1 VVAVDLHAIALGVV
15 EVERLAHEVV
25 GGPVEPPA
33 VAHPSQ
39 RLAERRPGG
48 DPERGVKE
56 PGLGGT
62 AFGAVRVAPED
73 EQGNRINAEDGLVA
87 VAVED
92 GEADDVAVEGSRLV
106 EVGDAERDAADPR
119 FGRQAVV
126 VRIVRHTSV
135 DGRPRVQRVDLTRM
149 SVRIKRRDDAVP
161 DMSVEQEERAIRCL
175 VAKVGLDGHDRGAH
189 VIARAFRD
197 AGFEVV
203 YSGLHRAP
211 DDIVQA
217 AVQEDVDV
225 LGISILSGAH
235 NTLVPKVIEG
245 LKEYDAF
252 EDTLILVGG
261 IIPDD
266 DEDDLKALGV
276 AEVFGPGT
284 PMEETVEFIRNN
296 VPERA

>member
-1 VVAVDLHAIALGVV
+1 
-15 EVERLAHEVV
+15 
-25 GGPVEPPA
+25 
-33 VAHPSQ
+33 
-39 RLAERRPGG
+39 
-48 DPERGVKE
+48 
-56 PGLGGT
+56 
-62 AFGAVRVAPED
+62 
-73 EQGNRINAEDGLVA
+73 
-87 VAVED
+87 
-92 GEADDVAVEGSRLV
+92 
-106 EVGDAERDAADPR
+106 
-119 FGRQAVV
+119 
-126 VRIVRHTSV
+126 
-135 DGRPRVQRVDLTRM
+135 
-149 SVRIKRRDDAVP
+149 
-161 DMSVEQEERAIRCL
+161 MSVEQEERAIRCL

-266 DEDDLKALGV
+266 DETELKRLGV

-284 PMEETVEFIRNN
+284 PMEETVQFIRKN